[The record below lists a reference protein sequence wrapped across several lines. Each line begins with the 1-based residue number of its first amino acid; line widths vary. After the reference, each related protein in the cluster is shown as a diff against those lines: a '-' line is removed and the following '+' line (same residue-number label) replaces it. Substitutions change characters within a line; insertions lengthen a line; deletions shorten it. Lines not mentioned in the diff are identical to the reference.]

1 MKFFRIDDELI
12 KQIRVVLLEFEKL
25 NPEWRLVSRAIR
37 NELALLPPDCSIE
50 DLNEDLMSGL
60 LRTFDQMFEPDR
72 DHSDED
78 HSDQGFD
85 LEALLR
91 TCGLRLGDRLN

>member
-1 MKFFRIDDELI
+1 M
-12 KQIRVVLLEFEKL
+12 EFEKL

-37 NELALLPPDCSIE
+37 NDLALLPPDCSIE

-60 LRTFDQMFEPDR
+60 LRRFDQMFEPDR
-72 DHSDED
+72 SDENHSDENHSDED